1 MFVGLA
7 VFGVLCL
14 RVCELWYSFPQVDG
28 ASGLGV
34 GFWGLCFGG
43 TDLDVGWL
51 FVDKLAECFL
61 RGLLDIDFVGWC

>member
-1 MFVGLA
+1 M
-7 VFGVLCL
+7 
-14 RVCELWYSFPQVDG
+14 WYSFPQVDG